1 MNKLYLFKIS
11 LILTFCFLF
20 RFNFLYADSNFQN
33 WLILTKN
40 DAIKAGISEKTY
52 SNIMKD
58 LKKINPKVLSY
69 YNNQPE
75 FKITF
80 NNYIKR
86 NISPKRI
93 SIGRKKINANL
104 DILNKISSIYFIPPE
119 IIVSIWG
126 IETNY
131 GSYTGGFKVLESLA
145 TLAYL
150 SKRKVFFKKE
160 FLNAIKIID
169 DGLIS
174 KKFLTGSWAGAMG
187 QSQFMPSS
195 YLNYAVDF
203 SKDEKIDIWNTKSDI
218 FASMSNYLKKHGWAP
233 NQPWSFEIDKKE
245 FDLIR
250 KLKIKEIDYKTIV
263 SNQLADKEYL
273 KRFKKPFKGTIKIV
287 GKKTEER
294 YFIIF
299 KNFYVL
305 KKYNNSDFYALTV
318 GSLANKIINR

>member
-11 LILTFCFLF
+11 LIFKICLIFLL
-20 RFNFLYADSNFQN
+20 NLLHADSDFQN
-33 WLILTKN
+33 WLIQTKN
-40 DAIKAGISEKTY
+40 DAIKAGISGKTY
-52 SNIMKD
+52 SNITKD
-58 LKKINPKVLSY
+58 LNKINPKVLSY

-86 NISPKRI
+86 NISFKRI
-93 SIGRKKINANL
+93 STGRKKINANI
-104 DILNKISSIYFIPPE
+104 DILNEISSVYLIPPA

-145 TLAYL
+145 TLAYS
-150 SKRKVFFKKE
+150 SKRKKFFKKE

-174 KKFLTGSWAGAMG
+174 KNFLIGSWAGAMG

-203 SKDEKIDIWNTKSDI
+203 SKDEKVDIWNTKSDV
-218 FASMSNYLKKHGWAP
+218 FASMSNYLNKHGWVA
-233 NQPWSFEIDKKE
+233 NQPWSFEIDKKK
-245 FDLIR
+245 FDFIK
-250 KLKIKEIDYKTIV
+250 KLEIKEIDYKTIV